1 MAPSASSNGGVPIL
15 RCPLL
20 FDGTNYRVWV
30 PRMHWHMR
38 GLRLWEF
45 LTGELPCPPC
55 PKALE
60 HPVVPEKASDDEKQK
75 LLDDFAALEK
85 SYEAQFSA
93 YRLWLDE
100 DARAGSIVVASMQD
114 QFAEKIV
121 DFEWSHQMWFFLRNR
136 YEPTSQ
142 STYFAAIRREQL
154 ICHGDLTVDELY
166 TQLSA
171 VWRQIDSL
179 GHPLSPSTCEFCQ
192 GQQSDIELQRTYAF
206 LTHLRDEYEPLCA
219 QLLARHPFVS
229 LIDALTD
236 VRNEETR
243 LRSAGLLPP
252 TSALATRS
260 SPSRP
265 AVAPPSL
272 PSSAT
277 APSPSARGGGGGG
290 LHCDYCGKDGHV
302 EAFCYRKKKAQRSQ
316 TRPASQT
323 SPASQ
328 PSASTSAGVSQRSS
342 TDPVTQEML
351 MLLRRLA
358 ASSPFGTASI
368 ATLPAGSPGSAAAS
382 QSSTQ
387 GPPAYVRWIITRVT
401 WLVLALVVVT
411 LNAFGSWT
419 GFVFLPLCSVS
430 GRESLAQCQGCRLGK
445 QIQLP
450 YHSSESVSER
460 PFDLVHSDVNIFL
473 MLFVRSFLRIAHG
486 TLAQFSCPGT
496 HAQNGVAER
505 KHCHLLET
513 ARALMLASSVPPH
526 FWVEAVSTATYLIN
540 IQPSSALHGGIPLE
554 RLCGKPPDYSDLR
567 LFGCVCYVLLA
578 PRKRTKLI
586 AQSVECVF
594 LGYSAEYKGYRCW
607 DPVGRRIRISRD
619 VVFDESHPF
628 YPRPSSDASLPSL
641 VDPLSFLF
649 IPNNAIACISSR
661 SVPSPT
667 VSSSGVVPPSV
678 MPPVESPS
686 ESYSLPPD
694 YTTKPPMTQVYTRH
708 SASTSSE
715 HTDELSSGPSAPSS
729 DEPSSTSPAA
739 SSPEQLLG
747 RGHRSQWQLAMAE
760 EIAALER
767 TGTWDLVPTP
777 SHVCPITCRWV
788 YKVKTRF
795 DGSLERYKAR
805 LVARGFQQEHGRDY
819 VETFA
824 PVAHMTT
831 VRALLAVASVR
842 EWSISQLDV
851 KNAFLNGEL
860 REEVYTQ
867 PPPGYSVPEGMVC
880 RLHRSLYGLKQAPR
894 SWFQRFASVVTAVG
908 FSASAHDP
916 GLFVHILSRGHTL
929 LLLYVDDMIITG
941 DDPQFIAFVKAH
953 LSEQFLMSNLG
964 PLRYFLGIEVSS
976 AHEGFYLS
984 QKIYIQG
991 LLDRA
996 SITDHKTEE
1005 TPIEQNLQLSATDSE
1020 PLDDPT
1026 RYRHIV
1032 GSLVYLGVTH
1042 PDISYSVHILVQF
1055 VSAPT

>member
-1 MAPSASSNGGVPIL
+1 MAPSASSNGGVPVL

-30 PRMHWHMR
+30 PRMRWHMR

-45 LTGELPCPPC
+45 LTGVLPCPPC

-75 LLDDFAALEK
+75 LLDDFAALQK

-121 DFEWSHQMWFFLRNR
+121 DFEWSHQIWSFLRDR
-136 YEPTSQ
+136 YEPTSR
-142 STYFAAIRREQL
+142 SAYFAAIRREQL
-154 ICHGDLTVDELY
+154 ICHGDLIVDELY
-166 TQLSA
+166 TRLS
-171 VWRQIDSL
+171 V
-179 GHPLSPSTCEFCQ
+179 
-192 GQQSDIELQRTYAF
+192 
-206 LTHLRDEYEPLCA
+206 DEYEPLRA
-219 QLLARHPFVS
+219 RLLARHPFVS

-243 LRSAGLLPP
+243 LRFAGLLPSA
-252 TSALATRS
+252 SALAARS
-260 SPSRP
+260 SSSRP

-277 APSPSARGGGGGG
+277 TPSPSARGGGGGG

-323 SPASQ
+323 SQISPASQ
-328 PSASTSAGVSQRSS
+328 PSTSISAGVSQRSS

-351 MLLRRLA
+351 MLLRRFA

-368 ATLPAGSPGSAAAS
+368 ATLPAGSPGSTAAS
-382 QSSTQ
+382 QSFTQ
-387 GPPAYVRWIITRVT
+387 GP
-401 WLVLALVVVT
+401 L
-411 LNAFGSWT
+411 
-419 GFVFLPLCSVS
+419 

-460 PFDLVHSDVNIFL
+460 PFDLVHLDVNIFL

-486 TLAQFSCPGT
+486 TLAQFSCPGA

-526 FWVEAVSTATYLIN
+526 FWAEAVSTATYLIN

-554 RLCGKPPDYSDLR
+554 RLCGKAPDYSDLR
-567 LFGCVCYVLLA
+567 LFGCVCYVLFA
-578 PRKRTKLI
+578 PRERTKLT

-607 DPVGRRIRISRD
+607 DPVGRRIRISQN

-649 IPNNAIACISSR
+649 ITDNAIACISSR

-686 ESYSLPPD
+686 ESSSLPPD
-694 YTTKPPMTQVYTRH
+694 YTTKPPMTQVYTCR
-708 SASTSSE
+708 SASTSFE

-777 SHVCPITCRWV
+777 SH
-788 YKVKTRF
+788 
-795 DGSLERYKAR
+795 S
-805 LVARGFQQEHGRDY
+805 
-819 VETFA
+819 
-824 PVAHMTT
+824 
-831 VRALLAVASVR
+831 
-842 EWSISQLDV
+842 
-851 KNAFLNGEL
+851 
-860 REEVYTQ
+860 
-867 PPPGYSVPEGMVC
+867 
-880 RLHRSLYGLKQAPR
+880 
-894 SWFQRFASVVTAVG
+894 
-908 FSASAHDP
+908 
-916 GLFVHILSRGHTL
+916 
-929 LLLYVDDMIITG
+929 
-941 DDPQFIAFVKAH
+941 
-953 LSEQFLMSNLG
+953 
-964 PLRYFLGIEVSS
+964 
-976 AHEGFYLS
+976 
-984 QKIYIQG
+984 

-1005 TPIEQNLQLSATDSE
+1005 TPMERNLQLSATDGE

-1032 GSLVYLGVTH
+1032 GSLVYLGVTR
-1042 PDISYSVHILVQF
+1042 PDIFYSVHILSQFVSAPTYLHYNHLLRVLRLSSCLVYLGVTRPDTSYSVHILSQF
-1055 VSAPT
+1055 VSAPTQLYYSHFLRVLRYLRRTISRCLFFPRSSSLQLQAYYDATWASDSSDRRSLSAYCVFLGGFLIAWKTKKQTAVSRSSTEAELRAVALVTAEVTWLRWLLADFGVSMSISTPLLTDSTSTISIARDPEKHELTKHIGVDAYYTHA